1 MPSRDEWL
9 TRPLRERLERM
20 ARTPEDLAVA
30 IQGRSDAELSRR
42 PDAKNW
48 AAKEVVCHL
57 RDIEELVI
65 VRFHTMLAMEDPK
78 VLVVGAPPSDL
89 AQWGIGD
96 EVPLPL
102 DADRWA
108 DERQYLRNDA
118 GAALAAFRKRRSEV
132 LALLGKLT
140 PAQWERGSVHP
151 THGRVT
157 FKDWTAGVAAHDD
170 THLAQLTRA
179 LEGRA

>member
-1 MPSRDEWL
+1 MTRDEWL
-9 TRPLRERLERM
+9 KQPLPARLQRM
-20 ARTPEDLAVA
+20 ARAADELIAV

-42 PDAKNW
+42 PDARSW

-65 VRFHTMLAMEDPK
+65 LRFHTMLAMDDPK
-78 VLVVGAPPSDL
+78 VMVVGAPPSDL
-89 AQWGIGD
+89 AQWGIGG

-108 DERQYLRNDA
+108 EERQYLRHDT
-118 GAALAAFRKRRSEV
+118 GAALAAFRRRRSEV
-132 LALLGKLT
+132 LALLGSLS
-140 PAQWERGSVHP
+140 PAQWERGSIHP

-157 FKDWTAGVAAHDD
+157 FRDWTAGIAAHDD
-170 THLAQLTRA
+170 NHLDQLRRA
-179 LEGRA
+179 LAGRT